1 MRQEWIYS
9 LSWVAGV
16 ITWFA
21 VGIPMGAGLLDGSIS
36 LSSPAIAVW
45 FACYVGFGLLFGIF
59 ASDLLERFSNRIH
72 QAALWLEI
80 VFASVALLVYP
91 HYSTAAILF
100 ILTAV
105 HAINLWTLGQSLL
118 LIGGQTLLMLVAF
131 IPTDANWVK
140 TSMTV
145 LAYMAFQFFALISTE
160 IAQREARA
168 KKELAKLNAE
178 LSAAQALLSESSKV
192 SERVRIAREL
202 HDILG
207 HQLTALSLNLEIA
220 SHTEGEK
227 ARGHLH
233 KAQQIAKDL
242 LLDVRGVVS
251 TMRDSHVNLDMAL
264 RALVEGVPKPAIHLV
279 LEPGLA
285 IDDPQKAHTLV
296 RCVQEVSPT
305 PCGTRARKTCGS
317 GWSNRRAA
325 SPSMPATTGGGARAS
340 KAATGS
346 RACAS
351 GWSSL
356 AAGSACTASPARAL
370 GWMRCCPPEA
380 EVEGRRPNQPWSL
393 QPRFGQASDLR
404 L

>member
-21 VGIPMGAGLLDGSIS
+21 VGIPMGAGLLDSSIS

-45 FACYVGFGLLFGIF
+45 FACYVGFGLLFGTF
-59 ASDLLERFSNRIH
+59 ASDLQERFSNRIH

-192 SERVRIAREL
+192 SERVRIAGEL

-227 ARGHLH
+227 ARVHLQ

-242 LLDVRGVVS
+242 LSDVRGVVS
-251 TMRDSHVNLDMAL
+251 TVRDSHVNLDSAL

-296 RCVQEVSPT
+296 RCVQEVITNTVRHSGAQNLWIRVEQSEGGIAIHARDDGRGSKSIQSGNGLQGMRERLEQFGGRLSVYSEPGKGFGVDAVLPT
-305 PCGTRARKTCGS
+305 
-317 GWSNRRAA
+317 
-325 SPSMPATTGGGARAS
+325 
-340 KAATGS
+340 
-346 RACAS
+346 
-351 GWSSL
+351 
-356 AAGSACTASPARAL
+356 
-370 GWMRCCPPEA
+370 
-380 EVEGRRPNQPWSL
+380 
-393 QPRFGQASDLR
+393 
-404 L
+404 